1 MDRSKFTGVRLT
13 TEERDRLELAAKNN
27 GQNLSEY
34 LRNLVLAE
42 NKKADAEMLQILQTI
57 QQQMAEQSDQH
68 KMILAEVSIIKNI
81 IRHLA
86 TTIYQIRFLTAKAYN
101 ILVVTLKEKIPADFK
116 LPMHNEMDKYADE
129 RVSQMANKFDRTLQ

>member
-42 NKKADAEMLQILQTI
+42 NKKAEAEMLQILKKI
-57 QQQMAEQSDQH
+57 QQQMAEQSAQQQA
-68 KMILAEVSIIKNI
+68 MMAEVSIIKNI
-81 IRHLA
+81 VRHLA
-86 TTIYQIRFLTAKAYN
+86 TTIYQIRFLSAKTYN
-101 ILVVTLKEKIPADFK
+101 ILLVTLKEQIPADFK
-116 LPMHNEMDKYADE
+116 LPMHDEMHKYADE
-129 RVSQMANKFDRTLQ
+129 KVSQMINQFDRSVQ